1 MTCRE
6 CQELLATAEACE
18 LVGNVAL
25 QAHVASCPLCAQF
38 AREMQAMSRAMRS
51 LPHLSPT
58 SEFGDKVRKR
68 IEEETAEAVMPKPV
82 ERLKDLWSEPSVI
95 VQPQA
100 AAMMLLALLALLL
113 VYLHPLL

>member
-6 CQELLATAEACE
+6 CQVLLATAEACE
-18 LVGNVAL
+18 LAGNVAL
-25 QAHVASCPLCAQF
+25 HTHVAECAQCAQF

-58 SEFGDKVRKR
+58 SDFGAKVRKR
-68 IEEETAEAVMPKPV
+68 IEEDTAEAVAPKPL
-82 ERLKDLWSEPSVI
+82 ERLTDLWSKPSVV

-113 VYLHPLL
+113 AYLHPLF